1 MFLFV
6 LLCIFIVLKKE
17 RKKSEDPDSIIN
29 RMARFRETVEKHGG
43 EVQYDSNDMRSM
55 SGRPKFKRL
64 EDQRSFEKEY
74 YGYVIADQ
82 FNKIFERQRQEDR
95 DLARRIKSGE
105 IKASAK
111 SAGRAREFSR
121 ILREYEDEQDV

>member
-1 MFLFV
+1 MIVFLLISF
-6 LLCIFIVLKKE
+6 CIFISFKKE

-82 FNKIFERQRQEDR
+82 FNEIFERQKQEDR
-95 DLARRIKSGE
+95 DLARRIRSGQ

-111 SAGRAREFSR
+111 SVRRAREFSR
-121 ILREYEDEQDV
+121 VLREYEDD